1 MSLTL
6 LTKVLLK
13 FISDGINTYG
23 MVVMIVAFMRHL
35 KLQKEENIVKVL
47 ESILRFIVEEFDE
60 KNYGIDLRNKKD
72 IYFKKPQQK
81 EKGVVKA
88 ELEILDPENDGK
100 NMTKKCYKFHMI
112 KDLFFMILKLGF

>member
-72 IYFKKPQQK
+72 IYFKKP
-81 EKGVVKA
+81 
-88 ELEILDPENDGK
+88 
-100 NMTKKCYKFHMI
+100 
-112 KDLFFMILKLGF
+112 